1 MLLHPQVHDGD
12 SLTDNHILLPQY
24 ATDDS
29 PSLGNYDVMHIVYRR
44 NHSRDSPSDKHETL
58 PSDTLHQMVCCGP
71 QEAIPGLMALSAPI
85 LSGIQVHPLY
95 LPGIVHVPEN
105 TNSYNS
111 SVLVG

>member
-1 MLLHPQVHDGD
+1 MLPHPQVRDGD
-12 SLTDNHILLPQY
+12 SLTDTHILPPPY

-29 PSLGNYDVMHIVYRR
+29 LGLENNGVMHIEYRR
-44 NHSRDSPSDKHETL
+44 NHSRDSPSDKHGTQ

-71 QEAIPGLMALSAPI
+71 QEAIPESMAQSAPI

-111 SVLVG
+111 LAQVG